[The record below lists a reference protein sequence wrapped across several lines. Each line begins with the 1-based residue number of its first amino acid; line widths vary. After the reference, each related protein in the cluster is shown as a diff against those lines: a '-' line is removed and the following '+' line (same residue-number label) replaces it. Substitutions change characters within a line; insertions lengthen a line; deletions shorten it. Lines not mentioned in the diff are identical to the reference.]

1 MATLTP
7 LDNFFRV
14 VGLLV
19 LRAYGVYPNGNYP
32 KSTSLL
38 LLNWRYSLFEGAW
51 LAAFEIWLKQAF
63 NLKKEDTDLVTLFIK
78 INQILN
84 NIKLMIDK
92 L

>member
-1 MATLTP
+1 VATLTP

-51 LAAFEIWLKQAF
+51 LAAFEI
-63 NLKKEDTDLVTLFIK
+63 
-78 INQILN
+78 
-84 NIKLMIDK
+84 
-92 L
+92 